1 MSDLGQQMLAFAKLL
16 FPICRSLTGNGVR
29 QTLESIKEKVPE
41 LLIYE
46 VPSGTHAFDWEVPKE
61 WNVKDAYIIDPNGR
75 KIVDFKVNNL
85 HVVGYSLPIDRE
97 ITLEELQGHLFS
109 LPDQPD
115 AIPYVTSYYKE
126 MWGFCLTNQ
135 QRSELK
141 SGTYRVKIDSVLED
155 GCLTY
160 GEVILPGQTEQ
171 EIFLSTFIC
180 HPSMANNELS
190 GPVVMTY
197 LLKWLKTLR
206 PRRYTYR
213 LIFIPETI
221 GSIVYLS
228 RNIEQMKKRI
238 VAGYNVSCV
247 GDDRAYSFIPSRR
260 GNTLADRVAQ
270 HVLKHTDPNYVLY
283 SFLDRGSDERQYNS
297 PGVDLPVGCI
307 MRSRPGGYPEY
318 HTSLD
323 NFDVVTSSGLL
334 GGFSVVQ
341 RCLVVLEQNRFFQ
354 TSVLC
359 EPQLGKRGL
368 YPNISSKESESLI
381 NYHPNIMHLL
391 AYADGQQDLLSIAD
405 IVNVPM
411 WDFLPILEEL
421 QKPGLISAIGNS

>member
-1 MSDLGQQMLAFAKLL
+1 MSDLGQEMLDFAKLL

-29 QTLESIKEKVPE
+29 QTLRSIREKTSDLV
-41 LLIYE
+41 IHE
-46 VPSGTHAFDWEVPKE
+46 VPSGTPAFDWNVPKE
-61 WNVKDAYIIDPNGR
+61 WNIKDAYIIDPSGR
-75 KIVDFKVNNL
+75 KIIDFKVNNL
-85 HVVGYSLPIDRE
+85 HVVGYSVPVDRK

-115 AIPYVTSYYKE
+115 AIPYVTSYYEE
-126 MWGFCLTNQ
+126 MWGFCLTEQ
-135 QRSELK
+135 QRNQLK
-141 SGTYRVKIDSVLED
+141 SGIYRVKIESNLEV
-155 GCLTY
+155 GYLTY
-160 GEVILPGQTEQ
+160 GEVILPGQTKQ
-171 EIFLSTFIC
+171 EIFLSTFVC

-190 GPVVMTY
+190 GPVVITY
-197 LLKWLKTLR
+197 LLKWLKSLR
-206 PRRYTYR
+206 TRRYTYR

-228 RNIEQMKKRI
+228 RNMEQMQKRML
-238 VAGYNVSCV
+238 AGYVVSCV
-247 GDDRAYSFIPSRR
+247 GDDRTYSFIPSRK
-260 GNTLADRVAQ
+260 GDTLADRVAQ
-270 HVLKHTDPNYVLY
+270 HVLKHTDPNYDLY

-307 MRSRPGGYPEY
+307 MRSKLGVYPEY

-323 NFDVVTSSGLL
+323 NFDVVTSSGLF
-334 GGFSVVQ
+334 GGYTVIQ
-341 RCLVVLEQNRFFQ
+341 KCLVILEQNKIFQ
-354 TSVLC
+354 TNVLG

-368 YPNISSKESESLI
+368 YPNISSKNSATQASYDR
-381 NYHPNIMHLL
+381 NMMHLL

-421 QKPGLISAIGNS
+421 QKHGLISVK

>member
-1 MSDLGQQMLAFAKLL
+1 
-16 FPICRSLTGNGVR
+16 
-29 QTLESIKEKVPE
+29 
-41 LLIYE
+41 
-46 VPSGTHAFDWEVPKE
+46 
-61 WNVKDAYIIDPNGR
+61 
-75 KIVDFKVNNL
+75 
-85 HVVGYSLPIDRE
+85 
-97 ITLEELQGHLFS
+97 
-109 LPDQPD
+109 
-115 AIPYVTSYYKE
+115 
-126 MWGFCLTNQ
+126 
-135 QRSELK
+135 
-141 SGTYRVKIDSVLED
+141 
-155 GCLTY
+155 
-160 GEVILPGQTEQ
+160 
-171 EIFLSTFIC
+171 
-180 HPSMANNELS
+180 
-190 GPVVMTY
+190 
-197 LLKWLKTLR
+197 
-206 PRRYTYR
+206 
-213 LIFIPETI
+213 
-221 GSIVYLS
+221 
-228 RNIEQMKKRI
+228 
-238 VAGYNVSCV
+238 
-247 GDDRAYSFIPSRR
+247 
-260 GNTLADRVAQ
+260 
-270 HVLKHTDPNYVLY
+270 
-283 SFLDRGSDERQYNS
+283 
-297 PGVDLPVGCI
+297 